1 MIRRRLSRSIG
12 SSKMP
17 CQLSSLSILPAVS
30 PGILGSSKKTP
41 FKFGKGRHSLCRIF
55 LLPASSAVQ
64 KYQPTTDRGDV
75 KFSSTPSYDLGRT
88 RLGVGVSLN
97 VLFPNNWQNHQP
109 HRSFSANSALVDT
122 YDGCAG
128 SRISRVNRAN
138 AQKALFEYL
147 HETRSLPFTDADHIS
162 NNSPVFLQNLLSEV
176 DDVHNAGRSITN
188 FLRYHPINEFEPFFE
203 SLGLKPSK
211 LDSLVPCDIMFLS
224 DDEVLL
230 ENYHVLCDYGVP
242 RSKIGKMYKEG
253 TDMFRYG
260 YGVLYTKLQA
270 YEKLGLGKPTVSKLV
285 QCCPTLLVGDVD
297 DEFLQLLEKLRSI
310 GVELDGIRGC
320 LSDKRSYNWSRIL
333 QMLSFL
339 DGMHCSKDELAAL
352 IKSNPRF
359 IFYDSGNKLC
369 CLVATLLKVGIKMN
383 SILVLFVQYPQLLV
397 GNFPKKL
404 SESVQFLAEIGM
416 ASDDI
421 ARILSSHVEVL
432 GSCSYKEPSVVLS
445 SLNLSAK
452 RLCEIIK
459 EDPLQFTNLASMTKA
474 GALAKG
480 VGRFL
485 EEKTNF
491 LLKLGFVEN
500 SDDMA
505 KALSKFRGRGDQLQ
519 ERFDC
524 LMNAGLDCH
533 TASEMVKFVP
543 TILNQSTETIKK
555 KIDYLLNNLGYPL
568 ESLVAYPA
576 YLCYSMDKIKLR
588 FSMYFWLKEQGLPT
602 DAKRTKMSHS
612 TITLSTILACS
623 EERFTKYFVN
633 IHPGG
638 PNEWKKLKGSV
649 SLR

>member
-1 MIRRRLSRSIG
+1 MIRRRLSGSIG

-30 PGILGSSKKTP
+30 PGILGSSRKTP
-41 FKFGKGRHSLCRIF
+41 FKFAKGRHSLCRIF
-55 LLPASSAVQ
+55 LPPASSAVQ
-64 KYQPTTDRGDV
+64 KYQPTDRRDV
-75 KFSSTPSYDLGRT
+75 KLSSTPSYDLGRT
-88 RLGVGVSLN
+88 RLGIGVSLSA
-97 VLFPNNWQNHQP
+97 LFPKNWQNQQP
-109 HRSFSANSALVDT
+109 HRSFSANSALVNT
-122 YDGCAG
+122 YDGSAG
-128 SRISRVNRAN
+128 SRNSRVNRAN

-147 HETRSLPFTDADHIS
+147 HETRSLQFADADHIS
-162 NNSPVFLQNLLSEV
+162 KNSPVFLQNLLAKV
-176 DDVHNAGRSITN
+176 DNEHTVGRSITR

-203 SLGLKPSK
+203 SLGLKPSE
-211 LDSLVPCDIMFLS
+211 LDPLLPCDIMFLS
-224 DDEVLL
+224 DDEVLF
-230 ENYHVLCDYGVP
+230 ENYHVLCNYGVP

-270 YEKLGLGKPTVSKLV
+270 YEKLGLGKPTVIKLV

-297 DEFLQLLEKLRSI
+297 DEFLQLLEKLRTI
-310 GVELDGIRGC
+310 GVGLDGIRGC
-320 LSDKRSYNWSRIL
+320 LSDKRSYSWSRIL
-333 QMLSFL
+333 KMLIFL
-339 DGMHCSKDELAAL
+339 DGIHCSMDELAAL

-359 IFYDSGNKLC
+359 IFDDSGKKLFI
-369 CLVATLLKVGIKMN
+369 LVAILLKLGIKMN
-383 SILVLFVQYPQLLV
+383 NILVLFVQYPQLLV
-397 GNFPKKL
+397 GNFPKHL

-416 ASDDI
+416 TSDDI

-432 GSCSYKEPSVVLS
+432 GSCSYNKPDIVLS

-459 EDPLQFTNLASMTKA
+459 EDPEQFTNLASRTKA
-474 GALAKG
+474 SALAKE
-480 VGRFL
+480 VGIFL
-485 EEKTNF
+485 KEKTNF

-500 SDDMA
+500 SDGMV

-524 LMNAGLDCH
+524 LLNAGLDFH
-533 TASEMVKFVP
+533 TASKMIKLVP
-543 TILNQSTETIKK
+543 AILNQSTEVIKK

-576 YLCYSMDKIKLR
+576 FLCYSMDKIKLR
-588 FSMYFWLKEQGLPT
+588 FSMYYWFKEQGLPT
-602 DAKRTKMSHS
+602 DGKRRKMYHS
-612 TITLSTILACS
+612 TIPLSTILSCS

-633 IHPGG
+633 CHPGG
-638 PNEWKKLKGSV
+638 PDEWKKLKRSV